1 MANEHQTPREAHGL
15 ETSGHDRADAHAH
28 DHDDHGH
35 GHIRLEYQPSLPL
48 SRGKL
53 FLWLFLSTE
62 IMFFAALIGVYI
74 VIRFGAPP
82 GTWPAPHAVHL
93 VEIFGAANTFVLIC
107 SSVTIVLALEAG
119 RANKSALAKQWIV
132 ATFLLGSVF
141 LAVKAYVYYS
151 KFTHGIFPAMPHS
164 LIYDKADVYYASS
177 LRGEIERRRL
187 ALEAIEKPSD
197 AQKQQLDDYNNL
209 VTNVVRYAETKAA
222 AEPDGEKARDILLTL
237 GYLIHHTVVNDRFV
251 RLLEEEK
258 ESLQAELKKLD
269 AQQRELTAAAGPR
282 KEQSDSLQAQATKLN
297 ERKAELEAEKA
308 KLEAALNPPAA
319 EGEAPAETAPAEGE
333 APAEAAP
340 PADAAATQQQL
351 AAVDAELTKITEE
364 LTQLAAQLDPLTA
377 ETQAATTTEA
387 DIAAR
392 LTIIH
397 GRLGVLGGGE
407 HAEHGDEAGH
417 DAHGHGPLDMLAVAR
432 NPHGL
437 NDSHHLRLPMVIPS
451 GNMWASTYFLLT
463 GFHAI
468 HVIVGLIVFALM
480 LPVTYRAANSNVIEN
495 IGLYWHFVDLVWI
508 FLFPLLYLF

>member
-1 MANEHQTPREAHGL
+1 MANEHHTPREAHGL
-15 ETSGHDRADAHAH
+15 ETHGHDRADAHTH

-119 RANKSALAKQWIV
+119 RANKSGEAKSWIL

-141 LAVKAYVYYS
+141 LGVKAYEYYS

-187 ALEAIEKPSD
+187 ALEAIEKPSET
-197 AQKQQLDDYNNL
+197 QKQQLDDYNNL
-209 VTNVVRYAETKAA
+209 VTNVVRWAETKAA

-237 GYLIHHTVVNDRFV
+237 GYLIHHTVVNERFV

-258 ESLQAELKKLD
+258 KSLEAELKKL
-269 AQQRELTAAAGPR
+269 TA
-282 KEQSDSLQAQATKLN
+282 KKSD
-297 ERKAELEAEKA
+297 
-308 KLEAALNPPAA
+308 P
-319 EGEAPAETAPAEGE
+319 
-333 APAEAAP
+333 
-340 PADAAATQQQL
+340 D
-351 AAVDAELTKITEE
+351 V
-364 LTQLAAQLDPLTA
+364 
-377 ETQAATTTEA
+377 
-387 DIAAR
+387 AAR
-392 LTIIH
+392 LAVIH

-407 HAEHGDEAGH
+407 HAEHGDEGADH

-432 NPHGL
+432 NSHGL
-437 NDSHHLRLPMVIPS
+437 NDSHHFRLPMVIPS

-480 LPVTYRAANSNVIEN
+480 IPVTYTAANSNVIEN